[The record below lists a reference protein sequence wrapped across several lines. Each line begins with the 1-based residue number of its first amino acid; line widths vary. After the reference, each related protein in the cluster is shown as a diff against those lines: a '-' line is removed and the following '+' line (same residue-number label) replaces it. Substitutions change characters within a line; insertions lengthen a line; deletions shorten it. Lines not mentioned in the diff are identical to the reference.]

1 MRNDIASK
9 YHLAYK
15 MAYLIRNKIEIAAIK
30 KHVRMMRSFSFRDV
44 NVTTKNILYQ
54 VQLVSVQ
61 PRQCK
66 EQLHGL
72 ITINKYF

>member
-1 MRNDIASK
+1 
-9 YHLAYK
+9 
-15 MAYLIRNKIEIAAIK
+15 
-30 KHVRMMRSFSFRDV
+30 MMRSFSFRDV